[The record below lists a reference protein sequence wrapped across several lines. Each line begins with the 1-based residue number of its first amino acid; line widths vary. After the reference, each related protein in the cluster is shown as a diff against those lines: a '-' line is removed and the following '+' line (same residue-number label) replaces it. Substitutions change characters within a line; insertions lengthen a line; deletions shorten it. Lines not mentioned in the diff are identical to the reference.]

1 METQVKGLTEV
12 LLDDISG
19 SSLVHCCSD
28 IIEGHQVSQAGFALG
43 EAMLVLSYHLP
54 VFHVP

>member
-1 METQVKGLTEV
+1 VGYCVKGLTEV
-12 LLDDISG
+12 QIDDFSG